1 MLKLYNTLTKT
12 KEEFKPIYAG
22 KVGMYVC
29 GPTVYDHCH
38 IGHARGYVSMD
49 ILRRYLEYSGYEV
62 RFIMNY
68 TDVGHLVND
77 AETGED
83 KIEKKAKAEKIDPM
97 EIVENYINSSKED
110 FKSLNIKP
118 ANFNPRPTQYIAQI
132 IKFIEGLIEK
142 EYAYESNGSVYFSVI
157 KFPEYGKLS
166 GRKTEELIDGARVEN
181 NPEKKNQLD
190 FALWIAADE
199 NHILKWQ
206 SPWSLGY
213 PGWHIECS
221 VMSADLLGQDTF
233 DIHGGGNENIFP
245 HNENEVA
252 QSEAYLDKKM
262 ANYWTLWN
270 MVNINGEK
278 MSKSKGNHTS
288 IKDILK
294 EYNPMV
300 IRLWILSSQYRSVIN
315 YSPGVLIQAKN
326 NLQKISDWVGNL
338 KNVSDAP
345 KAKSLEK
352 IDFSH
357 IYQKRFESAMD
368 DDINTPLALAV
379 LYDLISETN
388 KMISEDKLDKETA
401 ENILKFWERINKV
414 FGLILMESSIEIPA
428 DILKLAEER
437 KQARISGNFSL
448 SDELRKKI
456 EEGGYIIEDLKDN
469 NYLLKIK

>member
-1 MLKLYNTLTKT
+1 MLLLYNTLTRK
-12 KEEFKPIYAG
+12 KEEFKPIYTG

-49 ILRRYLEYSGYEV
+49 IFRKYLEYLGYEV

-97 EIVENYINSSKED
+97 EIVENYINSAKED
-110 FKSLNIKP
+110 FQSLNIKP

-142 EYAYESNGSVYFSVI
+142 EYAYESNGSVYFSVT

-166 GRKTEELIDGARVEN
+166 GRKTEELIDGARIEN

-190 FALWIAADE
+190 FALWIKSDE

-233 DIHGGGNENIFP
+233 DIHGGGNENVFP

-252 QSEAYLDKKM
+252 QSEAYLGKKM

-288 IKDILK
+288 VKDILK
-294 EYNPMV
+294 EYDPMV
-300 IRLWILSSQYRSVIN
+300 IRLWILSSQYRSVMN
-315 YSPGVLIQAKN
+315 YAPSVLVQAKN

-345 KAKSLEK
+345 KAESLEK

-357 IYQKRFESAMD
+357 IYQKRFESAMN

-379 LYDLISETN
+379 VYDLISETN

-414 FGLILMESSIEIPA
+414 FGLIIAENKIEIPA
-428 DILKLAEER
+428 NILTLAEER
-437 KQARISGNFSL
+437 KQARISGNFAA

-456 EEGGYIIEDLKDN
+456 ESAGYVIEDLKDN
-469 NYLLKIK
+469 NYLIKK